1 MRSKAPLV
9 LIEQIIMLLVF
20 SIAAAIC
27 VRAFV
32 YADQLSLEKELRDQA
47 IIKAQTVAETYKYYS
62 GNAENALNDI
72 GGIIEN
78 NKWITYWDG
87 RWNICDD
94 SQSQYKIVVTNEKNN
109 VKGLGTAELK
119 VFSIDGKQIII
130 LPVAWQEEF

>member
-47 IIKAQTVAETYKYYS
+47 IIEAQTVAETYKYYN
-62 GNAENALNDI
+62 GDKQKALNEL
-72 GGIIEN
+72 GGTIQDN
-78 NKWITYWDG
+78 QWITYWDG
-87 RWNICDD
+87 KWNICQEN
-94 SQSQYKIVVTNEKNN
+94 QSQYKITVTSEKSN
-109 VKGLGTAELK
+109 VKTMGIAKLN
-119 VFSIDGKQIII
+119 VFSIDGKQILT
-130 LPVAWQEEF
+130 LPIAWQEDF